1 MIRKELSSEAK
12 EIRRIIKKT
21 IKVLKVSL
29 QDISNGTHCARSS
42 IRKFL
47 DNKYCMFDNLM
58 AIIDFL
64 YLELHFV
71 REDGTECFNI
81 ETECLGHHL
90 TQKEIAKSAGVSY
103 ESVHKFFKGNYNIRE
118 QTVEEVLGALKM
130 HIEIRPKKVIIIYA
144 SKEEFLKN
152 VSNQDIYRQ
161 FAREGYDESQRQL
174 KRRIKSWL
182 DKELNGY
189 NLSCKDYKALM
200 VSFNSLFN

>member
-12 EIRRIIKKT
+12 EIRRVIKKT
-21 IKVLKVSL
+21 IEVLKVSL

-81 ETECLGHHL
+81 EAECLSHHL
-90 TQKEIAKSAGVSY
+90 TQKEIAKNAGVSY

-130 HIEIRPKKVIIIYA
+130 HIEIRPKKVIINYT
-144 SKEEFLKN
+144 SKEEFLNN

-200 VSFNSLFN
+200 VSFDSLF

>member
-12 EIRRIIKKT
+12 EIRRVIKKT
-21 IKVLKVSL
+21 IEVLKVSL

-47 DNKYCMFDNLM
+47 NNKYCMFDNLM

-81 ETECLGHHL
+81 ETECLSQHL
-90 TQKEIAKSAGVSY
+90 TQKEIAKNAGVSY

-130 HIEIRPKKVIIIYA
+130 HIEIRPKKVIIVYA

-174 KRRIKSWL
+174 KRRIKNWL
-182 DKELNGY
+182 DKELNGC
-189 NLSCKDYKALM
+189 NLSCKDYKSLM

>member
-1 MIRKELSSEAK
+1 MVKKELSSEAK
-12 EIRRIIKKT
+12 EIRRVIKKT
-21 IKVLKVSL
+21 IEVLKVSL

-42 IRKFL
+42 VRKL
-47 DNKYCMFDNLM
+47 LGNKYCMFDNLM

-81 ETECLGHHL
+81 EAECLSYHL
-90 TQKEIAKSAGVSY
+90 TQKGIAKNAGISY

-130 HIEIRPKKVIIIYA
+130 HIEIRPKKVIINYA

-174 KRRIKSWL
+174 KRRIKNWL
-182 DKELNGY
+182 DKELNSC
-189 NLSCKDYKALM
+189 NLSCKDYKTLM
-200 VSFNSLFN
+200 VSFNSLF

>member
-1 MIRKELSSEAK
+1 MIRKKLSSEAK
-12 EIRRIIKKT
+12 EIRRVIKKT
-21 IKVLKVSL
+21 IEVLKVSL

-81 ETECLGHHL
+81 EAECLSHHL
-90 TQKEIAKSAGVSY
+90 TQKEIAKNAGISY

-130 HIEIRPKKVIIIYA
+130 HIEIRPKKVIINYA

-174 KRRIKSWL
+174 KYRIKNWL
-182 DKELNGY
+182 DKELNGC

-200 VSFNSLFN
+200 VSFNSLF